1 VIYDLALYQVKKPS
15 ESRYPWDYYKKDEEL
30 PGETSFR
37 DERAGGCKLV
47 ESAGSKTDQGA
58 QR

>member
-15 ESRYPWDYYKKDEEL
+15 ESRYPWDYYKKVAEL

-37 DERAGGCKLV
+37 DENAGGCKLV
-47 ESAGSKTDQGA
+47 ESKVDKGDRGV